1 MFEWYASSGGRSDDD
16 MYIGDADRTEATQ
29 LLGEHFQHGRLDAD
43 EYGQRLQIA
52 VSARTRGQLRSVFT
66 LLPPPWPTCMH
77 PAAPPPTIAT
87 QPITLTVGH
96 FPAPGHL
103 PGPSDKSKVVA
114 GVLQI
119 VLPFGVGRFY
129 TGHIGLGVAQLLVVL
144 FTCGLAAI
152 WPIIDG
158 IMLLVSGGTDS
169 YGRRLR

>member
-1 MFEWYASSGGRSDDD
+1 

-66 LLPPPWPTCMH
+66 LLPPPWPTCMR
-77 PAAPPPTIAT
+77 PEAPPPAIAT

-96 FPAPGHL
+96 YPVPGQL
-103 PGPSDKSKVVA
+103 LGQSDKSKVVA

-119 VLPFGVGRFY
+119 ALPFGVGRFY
-129 TGHIGLGVAQLLVVL
+129 TGHTGLGVAQLLVVL
-144 FTCGLAAI
+144 FTCGFAAI
-152 WPIIDG
+152 WPVIDG
-158 IMLLVSGGTDS
+158 IVLLVSGGTDS
-169 YGRRLR
+169 YGRPLR